1 MEAVIA
7 RLLGDFE
14 TGKLSRRQ
22 LVQTL
27 ALVAVGSPVA
37 SAVAQSLA
45 TNPTPASADAPWKT
59 VWLDHIS
66 FRCTDYKK
74 SADFYSGLMGWEIK
88 KDNGTQAEL
97 NINGIGGIII
107 RGARRQGQ
115 GADSTRAGQPT
126 QQPSTAPAAGA
137 PNAANRPPV
146 TAVIDHISYGVT
158 PWDKDTVKAELEKRG
173 LTPRPD
179 FQDGGFES
187 YHVRD
192 PDGWD
197 LQISNQTKEKH
208 QVGA

>member
-7 RLLGDFE
+7 RLLSDFE
-14 TGKLSRRQ
+14 TGRLSRRQ

-37 SAVAQSLA
+37 SAMAQSIARPEL
-45 TNPTPASADAPWKT
+45 PKPAAAPWKT

-74 SADFYSGLMGWEIK
+74 SAEFYSGLMGWEVK
-88 KDNGTQAEL
+88 KDTGVQAEL

-107 RGARRQGQ
+107 RTPRRRE
-115 GADSTRAGQPT
+115 GADSTRAAQPT
-126 QQPSTAPAAGA
+126 QPPTPAAGA
-137 PNAANRPPV
+137 TTAANRAPV
-146 TAVIDHISYGVT
+146 TAVIDHISWGVT
-158 PWDKDTVKAELEKRG
+158 PWDKDAVKAELEHRG
-173 LTPRPD
+173 LNPRPD